1 MAVRKPDADA
11 ASGTQDLLI
20 RVCGVSELVQQGMR
34 VVSAGGRVIL
44 VAFHEGRVYALD
56 NRCPHMGF
64 PLSRGTVND
73 GILTCHWHH
82 ARFDLASGCTFDPFA
97 DDVASFSVEVR
108 GEDVWLNPTPVEED
122 RAEHWRR
129 KLREGLEQ
137 DIRLVLAKSVIGLSA
152 LDETTAVIEHAALF
166 GVTHRAGGWSTG
178 LSILSAIANVLPV
191 LADDDRPRGLYKGLI
206 HVADSTAGQAP
217 NFSLAPLVAAERR
230 PELYGAW
237 FRRFVDVR
245 SGEAAERCLRTAI
258 RNSPDHT
265 SAVAM
270 ILAACTDHRYID
282 EGHTLD
288 FANKAFELLDRIGW
302 QHAEDVLPS
311 LVPSL
316 VGATRMEETASWRH
330 PVDLGS
336 LFDDADQELNEAL
349 TRGAERNHEWAG
361 HRELAE
367 VILDAEPQRLLEALL
382 EVVRSGT
389 RLVDLSATVAYAA
402 ARRAVHFHTSNE
414 FGDWD
419 TLHHVFTYA
428 NSVDQAMR
436 RLPSRELARGILDG
450 ALAVYLE
457 RFLNVPKQPL
467 PSALALPAGSMPTSA
482 QLLSAF
488 DRQQNID
495 EAAEIAAA
503 MLGGGEQE
511 SLVRALGHALLRE
524 DAGFHQFQIYEA
536 AVQQARNFT
545 GRPEA
550 AHILIGATRFLAAH
564 SPTVRASEQ
573 TFDIAARLLRGESL
587 HGEEA

>member
-1 MAVRKPDADA
+1 MLHKPEGA
-11 ASGTQDLLI
+11 ATNGTQNLPI
-20 RVCGVSELVQQGMR
+20 KVCTLAELVEQRTR

-44 VAFHEGRVYALD
+44 LVHHEGRVYALD

-64 PLSRGTVND
+64 PLSRGTVNE

-82 ARFDLASGCTFDPFA
+82 ARFDLAGGCTFDPFA
-97 DDVASFSVEVR
+97 DDVASFPVEVR
-108 GEDVWLNPTPVEED
+108 GDDVWLDPTPVEED

-137 DIRLVLAKSVIGLSA
+137 DIRLVLAKSVIGLNE
-152 LDETTAVIEHAALF
+152 LGETTAVIEHAALF
-166 GVTHRAGGWSTG
+166 GVTYRASGWSTG

-191 LADDDRPRGLYKGLI
+191 LSDQDRPRGLYKGLV
-206 HVADSTAGQAP
+206 HVADSTTGQAP
-217 NFSLAPLVAAERR
+217 SFSLEPLTTAEQR
-230 PELYGAW
+230 PEVYSDW

-245 SGEAAERCLRTAI
+245 SGDAAERCLRTAI
-258 RNSPDHT
+258 RNGMDT
-265 SAVAM
+265 TAAVAM
-270 ILAACTDHRYID
+270 IVAACTDHRYID

-288 FANKAFELLDRIGW
+288 FANKAFELLDHIGW
-302 QHAEDVLPS
+302 QHAAEVLPS

-330 PVDLGS
+330 PIDLGS
-336 LFDDADQELNEAL
+336 LFDDANREFDEAL
-349 TRGAERNHEWAG
+349 AKGTEQAQDWTH
-361 HRELAE
+361 HRQLAE
-367 VILDAEPQRLLEALL
+367 IILDDEPAVALRAILDAAA
-382 EVVRSGT
+382 SGAS
-389 RLVDLSATVAYAA
+389 LVDLSATVAYAA
-402 ARRAVHFHTSNE
+402 ALRAVHFHTSNE

-419 TLHHVFTYA
+419 TVHHVFTYA

-436 RLPSRELARGILDG
+436 RFPTRELARGVLDA

-457 RFLNVPKQPL
+457 RFLNVPRQPL
-467 PSALALPAGSMPTSA
+467 PRALDLPAGPKPTA
-482 QLLSAF
+482 ATLLSAF
-488 DRQQNID
+488 DHQQNVE

-503 MLGGGEQE
+503 MLTGGDTDALIE
-511 SLVRALGHALLRE
+511 ALGHALLRE

-536 AVQQARNFT
+536 AMQQARNFA

-573 TFDIAARLLRGESL
+573 TYDIAARLLRGESL